1 MSITD
6 PVTAAQTANL
16 AAVGEPCVLLKL
28 GEIFLKGKNR
38 QQFVRMQQS
47 NVRAAVRNTGV
58 PVELTVREGVLVL
71 RLAHGDGQPPERM
84 TAAEQAAAMDR
95 VAARVA
101 DVPGIVR
108 VCRALRGDKTPGAA
122 TAAAIARPS

>member
-1 MSITD
+1 MTGRPCGRRSWQTGGMSITD

-38 QQFVRMQQS
+38 QQFVRMQTS
-47 NVRAAVRNTGV
+47 NVRAAVKHTGV

-71 RLAHGDGQPPERM
+71 RPAHGEGQPADRM

-95 VAARVA
+95 
-101 DVPGIVR
+101 
-108 VCRALRGDKTPGAA
+108 
-122 TAAAIARPS
+122 